1 MIQRNEFDATFEAIA
16 EIMDFVED
24 MTKGLPE
31 KAMYDLRLASE
42 EIVVNIV
49 SYAYPAVGGPLAIT
63 WDNDRGEGTVTVEF
77 EDSGIPFNPLEYPA
91 AAVDLPLENR
101 EIGGLGIMMV
111 RKRMRDVRYRRAAG
125 TNVLTVEYGI

>member
-16 EIMDFVED
+16 EIMDLVED

-49 SYAYPAVGGPLAIT
+49 TYAYPAAGGPLAIT
-63 WDNDRGEGTVTVEF
+63 WDNDREKSTVTVEF

-91 AAVDLPLENR
+91 PAVDVPLENR

>member
-49 SYAYPAVGGPLAIT
+49 TYAYPAAGGPLAIT
-63 WDNDRGEGTVTVEF
+63 WDN
-77 EDSGIPFNPLEYPA
+77 GIPFNPLEYPA
-91 AAVDLPLENR
+91 PAVDVPLENR